1 MLAKTGDVV
10 VQKVPV
16 IRLSVFLHFFFVFPF
31 CLLHRLYMGMKQ
43 VQEFIMEP
51 KGSVFVVRATLRV
64 SLENAGKIFF
74 NETDRDP
81 RKRASAFFHRDFCQ
95 PRLRGKTIAVRVAV
109 RLRSRALQGQK
120 RSISRLRRNS
130 ALTLSR
136 VAAKISCLFH

>member
-51 KGSVFVVRATLRV
+51 KGSGPTEESERLLSQGLFVSHVSAENNCRPRRSEITQPCASGTEKKHFAATEKQCTN
-64 SLENAGKIFF
+64 SLEGS
-74 NETDRDP
+74 
-81 RKRASAFFHRDFCQ
+81 RKDF
-95 PRLRGKTIAVRVAV
+95 
-109 RLRSRALQGQK
+109 
-120 RSISRLRRNS
+120 
-130 ALTLSR
+130 LSLPLGH
-136 VAAKISCLFH
+136 SYLFSFLFLAYDLF

>member
-16 IRLSVFLHFFFVFPF
+16 IRLSVFFIFVFPF

-74 NETDRDP
+74 NETE
-81 RKRASAFFHRDFCQ
+81 
-95 PRLRGKTIAVRVAV
+95 
-109 RLRSRALQGQK
+109 
-120 RSISRLRRNS
+120 
-130 ALTLSR
+130 
-136 VAAKISCLFH
+136 

>member
-16 IRLSVFLHFFFVFPF
+16 IRLSVFLHFLFFPFVF
-31 CLLHRLYMGMKQ
+31 CTAYMGMKQ

-74 NETDRDP
+74 NETE
-81 RKRASAFFHRDFCQ
+81 
-95 PRLRGKTIAVRVAV
+95 
-109 RLRSRALQGQK
+109 
-120 RSISRLRRNS
+120 
-130 ALTLSR
+130 
-136 VAAKISCLFH
+136 

>member
-16 IRLSVFLHFFFVFPF
+16 IRLSVFSSFFFFFFPF

-74 NETDRDP
+74 NETE
-81 RKRASAFFHRDFCQ
+81 
-95 PRLRGKTIAVRVAV
+95 
-109 RLRSRALQGQK
+109 
-120 RSISRLRRNS
+120 
-130 ALTLSR
+130 
-136 VAAKISCLFH
+136 

>member
-51 KGSVFVVRATLRV
+51 KGSVFVVQATLRV

-74 NETDRDP
+74 NETE
-81 RKRASAFFHRDFCQ
+81 
-95 PRLRGKTIAVRVAV
+95 
-109 RLRSRALQGQK
+109 
-120 RSISRLRRNS
+120 
-130 ALTLSR
+130 
-136 VAAKISCLFH
+136 

>member
-16 IRLSVFLHFFFVFPF
+16 IRLSVFLHFFCFPF

-74 NETDRDP
+74 NETE
-81 RKRASAFFHRDFCQ
+81 
-95 PRLRGKTIAVRVAV
+95 
-109 RLRSRALQGQK
+109 
-120 RSISRLRRNS
+120 
-130 ALTLSR
+130 
-136 VAAKISCLFH
+136 

>member
-1 MLAKTGDVV
+1 MTTITPRPHFGCAWKQDLRNWDKIFKPSIRQLEVGIEYLICADEMLAKTGDVV

-74 NETDRDP
+74 NETE
-81 RKRASAFFHRDFCQ
+81 
-95 PRLRGKTIAVRVAV
+95 
-109 RLRSRALQGQK
+109 
-120 RSISRLRRNS
+120 
-130 ALTLSR
+130 
-136 VAAKISCLFH
+136 